1 MEVSGKLHTAAALF
15 SGRKPCTHRIGGWVD
30 PRGGLD
36 IPEKKKFS
44 CHYQE
49 SNNGSSTLVSIPT
62 MLSWVPYT
70 DSRPRMNFY
79 ELATWSTTFT
89 NTKF

>member
-1 MEVSGKLHTAAALF
+1 ML
-15 SGRKPCTHRIGGWVD
+15 RKENLYPQNRRLVD
-30 PRGGLD
+30 PRGGMDLS
-36 IPEKKKFS
+36 EKEKFS

-62 MLSWVPYT
+62 MLSWLPYT
-70 DSRPRMNFY
+70 DRQTMNFY
-79 ELATWSTTFT
+79 ELATWSTTVT